1 MLMEQNNSQEMKMLK
16 HEQSFRRSHRVF
28 STIVMAINTTQLYLV
43 TSYYQPNDA
52 WDILR
57 NHFECET

>member
-43 TSYYQPNDA
+43 TSNDDA